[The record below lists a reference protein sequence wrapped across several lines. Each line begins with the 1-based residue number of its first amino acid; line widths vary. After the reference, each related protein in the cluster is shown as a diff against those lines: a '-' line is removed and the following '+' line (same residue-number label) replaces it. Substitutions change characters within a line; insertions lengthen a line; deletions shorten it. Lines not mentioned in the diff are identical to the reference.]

1 MAENN
6 NEFNYSYKALD
17 ERQRRE
23 IESIKYQYMDKKHEP
38 SNIDRLKKLDNKVKN
53 TAFIPSLSLGV
64 VGLLVFGLGITC
76 VLEWDLIILGV
87 VLGICGAILMLIA
100 YPVYSFI
107 LNKMKLKYKDEI
119 LKISDE
125 LLETD

>member
-23 IESIKYQYMDKKHEP
+23 IESIKCQYMDKKHEP
-38 SNIDRLKKLDNKVKN
+38 SNIDRLKKLDDKVKN
-53 TAFIPSLSLGV
+53 TAFIPSLSLGI

-76 VLEWDLIILGV
+76 VLEWDLILLGV
-87 VLGICGAILMLIA
+87 ILGICGAILMLIA
-100 YPVYSFI
+100 YPIYSFI

-125 LLETD
+125 LLEAE

>member
-23 IESIKYQYMDKKHEP
+23 IESIKCQYMDKKNEP

-53 TAFIPSLSLGV
+53 TAFIPSLSLGI

-87 VLGICGAILMLIA
+87 ILGICGAVLLLIA

-125 LLETD
+125 LLETE

>member
-53 TAFIPSLSLGV
+53 TAFIPSLSLGI

-76 VLEWDLIILGV
+76 VLEWDLITLGV
-87 VLGICGAILMLIA
+87 ILGICGAVLMLIA

-125 LLETD
+125 LLETE

>member
-53 TAFIPSLSLGV
+53 TAFIPSLSLGI
-64 VGLLVFGLGITC
+64 VGILVFGLGITC

-87 VLGICGAILMLIA
+87 ILGICGAVLMLIA

-125 LLETD
+125 LLETE

>member
-23 IESIKYQYMDKKHEP
+23 IESIKYQYVDKKYEP

-53 TAFIPSLSLGV
+53 TAFIPSLSLGI

-87 VLGICGAILMLIA
+87 ILGICGAVLMLIA

-125 LLETD
+125 LLETE

>member
-76 VLEWDLIILGV
+76 VLEWDLIILGAI
-87 VLGICGAILMLIA
+87 LGICGAILMLIA

>member
-1 MAENN
+1 MAENK

-23 IESIKYQYMDKKHEP
+23 IESIKYQYIDKKHEP

-53 TAFIPSLSLGV
+53 TAFIPSLSLGI

-87 VLGICGAILMLIA
+87 ILGICGAVLMLIA

-125 LLETD
+125 LLETE